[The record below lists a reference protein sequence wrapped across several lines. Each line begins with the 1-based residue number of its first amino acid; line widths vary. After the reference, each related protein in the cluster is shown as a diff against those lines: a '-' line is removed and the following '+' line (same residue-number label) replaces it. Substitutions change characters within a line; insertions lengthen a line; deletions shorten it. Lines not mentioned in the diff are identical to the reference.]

1 MYQSFKKKNY
11 PVIYLIPI
19 LIIFTI
25 FYVSPAVL
33 GLLYSLTDAS
43 IKSSGI
49 HFVGLEN
56 YKLLFSD
63 GDTFFVSVW
72 NQFKFAIIDALGKT
86 VIGLLIALLLNRKF
100 RGNHFLRALV
110 YVPIMFGTI
119 MVAIIFNYILSYDGF
134 LNTFLNKVGLDFL
147 ANDWLGSFTLAI
159 YSVIAVDVWVGVGWS
174 MLLIL
179 AALQS
184 VPKDLIECS
193 EIDGAGPIV
202 KFLHITMPFIKS
214 TINLSFLLCIISGL
228 KAFDIIYAMTRGGPG
243 HATEV
248 MTTFLVKSMSSGS
261 IGYPAAISVIQFII
275 ITVVALVIS
284 YFTNRRESET

>member
-1 MYQSFKKKNY
+1 MQQNYKRKNY

-19 LIIFTI
+19 LLIFTV
-25 FYVSPAVL
+25 FYVSPAIL

-43 IKSSGI
+43 IKSSGVT
-49 HFVGLEN
+49 FVGLEN

-63 GDTFFVSVW
+63 GADFFFSIW
-72 NQFKFAIIDALGKT
+72 NQFKFAILDALGKT
-86 VIGLLIALLLNRKF
+86 IIGLLAALLLNRRFK
-100 RGNHFLRALV
+100 GNHFLRALI
-110 YVPIMFGTI
+110 YLPIMFGTI

-134 LNTFLNKVGLDFL
+134 LNGFFEAVGLHGL
-147 ANDWLGSFTLAI
+147 VNDWLGSFTLAM
-159 YSVIAVDVWVGVGWS
+159 YSVIAVDVWVGAGWS

-184 VPKDLIECS
+184 VPKEVIECS
-193 EIDGAGPIV
+193 DIDGAGAFT
-202 KFLHITMPFIKS
+202 KFFQITLPYIMG
-214 TINLSFLLCIISGL
+214 TLNLSFLLSIISGL

-248 MTTFLVKSMSSGS
+248 MSTFLVKSMSSGS

-275 ITVVALVIS
+275 ITVVAMIIT
-284 YFTNRRESET
+284 YFNNRKESQ

>member
-1 MYQSFKKKNY
+1 MQQSYKKKNY

-19 LIIFTI
+19 LLIFTV

-43 IKSSGI
+43 IKSAGI

-63 GDTFFVSVW
+63 GGTFLISVW

-86 VIGLLIALLLNRKF
+86 VIGLLLALLLNRRFK
-100 RGNHFLRALV
+100 GNHFLRALV

-119 MVAIIFNYILSYDGF
+119 MIAIIFNYILSYDGF
-134 LNTFLNKVGLDFL
+134 LNTFLNSVGLHAL
-147 ANDWLGSFTLAI
+147 ANDWLGSFTLAM

-184 VPKDLIECS
+184 VPKELIECS
-193 EIDGAGPIV
+193 EIDGAGPLV
-202 KFLHITMPFIKS
+202 KFFHITLPSIKS
-214 TINLSFLLCIISGL
+214 TINLSFLLSIISGL

-248 MTTFLVKSMSSGS
+248 MSTFLVKSMSSGS
-261 IGYPAAISVIQFII
+261 IGYPAAISVIQFMI
-275 ITVVALVIS
+275 ITTVALIIS
-284 YFTNRRESET
+284 HFTNRRES